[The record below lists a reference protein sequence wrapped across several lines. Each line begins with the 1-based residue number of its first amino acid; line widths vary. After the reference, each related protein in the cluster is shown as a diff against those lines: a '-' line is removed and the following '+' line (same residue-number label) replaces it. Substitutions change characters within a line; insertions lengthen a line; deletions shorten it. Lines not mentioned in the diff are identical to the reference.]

1 MIRTFL
7 LFSIVYIFLYY
18 YGDNPLKFE
27 SVVDAFY
34 FSATTTTTT
43 GFGDYTPK
51 TTFSKIIVTLHMI
64 VLILDLNDIFHFSSN
79 SIFKKI

>member
-7 LFSIVYIFLYY
+7 LFSIVYLYLYY
-18 YGDNPLKFE
+18 YGDNPLKFG
-27 SVVDAFY
+27 SVIDAFY

-64 VLILDLNDIFHFSSN
+64 VLILDLNDIFCFYPN
-79 SIFKKI
+79 LTFKKI